1 MSEHDE
7 ILVALRRI
15 IRAVDIRSRQL
26 ERETGLTAPQLVIL
40 QALARGGTMTLKA
53 LSSAVSLSPPTLTA
67 ILDRVERAGLVT
79 RRRCPT
85 DRRAVLAELTQTGH
99 AAVDQAP
106 ELLQSGFLRS
116 FRRAPQWE
124 QHMII
129 AALQRVAEMMDCQ
142 DVDAAPIL
150 ERSQDMTH
158 AAEGDG

>member
-1 MSEHDE
+1 MSEHDD

-15 IRAVDIRSRQL
+15 IRAVDIRSREL

-40 QALARGGTMTLKA
+40 QALARGGTMTLKK
-53 LSSAVSLSPPTLTA
+53 LSSTVSLSPPTITA

-79 RRRCPT
+79 RQRCPT
-85 DRRAVLAELTQTGH
+85 DRRAVLAELTPAGR
-99 AAVDQAP
+99 AAVDGAP

-116 FRRAPQWE
+116 FRKAQPWE

-150 ERSQDMTH
+150 ERSEDVTH

>member
-116 FRRAPQWE
+116 FRRAPPVG
-124 QHMII
+124 
-129 AALQRVAEMMDCQ
+129 AAHDHRRTPA
-142 DVDAAPIL
+142 
-150 ERSQDMTH
+150 RR
-158 AAEGDG
+158 

>member
-53 LSSAVSLSPPTLTA
+53 LTSAVSLSPPTLTA

-79 RRRCPT
+79 R
-85 DRRAVLAELTQTGH
+85 AG
-99 AAVDQAP
+99 
-106 ELLQSGFLRS
+106 
-116 FRRAPQWE
+116 
-124 QHMII
+124 
-129 AALQRVAEMMDCQ
+129 
-142 DVDAAPIL
+142 AAPP
-150 ERSQDMTH
+150 T
-158 AAEGDG
+158 AAPSWPS